1 MDELAGFIQ
10 KENYPWNNLI
20 DKDGKA
26 GMCEKYNLSYKAGG
40 TFLVDSSGKILA
52 VNMTPDKVKEKLGEL
67 LK

>member
-1 MDELAGFIQ
+1 LASFIQ
-10 KENYPWNNLI
+10 KEKYPWTNLV

-26 GMCEKYNLSYKAGG
+26 CICEKYNLSYKSGG

-52 VNMTPDKVKEKLGEL
+52 VNLTPDKLKEKLVEV